1 MIIAAGMP
9 TAPAWPLE
17 RGERDTHTSTCI
29 LRVVQV
35 THELD
40 FCSQAHDL
48 VPNGADI
55 PVTGANRQEF
65 VDAYAQFLLVERV
78 AVQFDAFFRGFRRVV
93 DSTVLDMFI
102 APELEQVVCGVQD
115 VDFQELRRGA
125 HYDGGY
131 VRDSQVVE
139 WFWEVRLCSPNCDC
153 AVCRRAAALC
163 AAGVSG
169 AETQGITCVHAMLT
183 GHLLWPHTA
192 VLNCSCQLNTSCVL

>member
-1 MIIAAGMP
+1 MR
-9 TAPAWPLE
+9 
-17 RGERDTHTSTCI
+17 RGVEHGKHHACASTCV
-29 LRVVQV
+29 LAVVQV

-48 VPNGADI
+48 VPDGADI

-78 AVQFDAFFRGFRRVV
+78 AVQFNAFYRGFRRVV

-139 WFWEVRLCSPNCDC
+139 WFWEVRLCFQNRTD
-153 AVCRRAAALC
+153 
-163 AAGVSG
+163 
-169 AETQGITCVHAMLT
+169 
-183 GHLLWPHTA
+183 
-192 VLNCSCQLNTSCVL
+192 